1 MRHAKPAESL
11 IETLIAITVI
21 ILATTAAMSVLRTAT
36 TGNEIIGKKV
46 VAMNLAMEGFEALRN
61 LRDTNY
67 LLFSSDPDECWNK
80 INATDVSTCS
90 SKTEITDG
98 YTYYLTRSFT
108 TDPFFKWTL
117 ARQTTT
123 SQGYL
128 TLFELDIDGGSD
140 WESQMYAQS
149 TLASSSTITSSAVN
163 RRLFRRLITIDC
175 PTSCDDYYNATI
187 TITWTDHNVSKTLTL
202 TRSIANVY

>member
-1 MRHAKPAESL
+1 MRHANPAESL

-21 ILATTAAMSVLRTAT
+21 VLATTAAMSVLRTST
-36 TGNEIIGKKV
+36 NGNEIIGKKV
-46 VAMNLAMEGFEALRN
+46 IAMNLALEGFEALRN

-90 SKTEITDG
+90 TATEITDG

-117 ARQTTT
+117 SRQTTGA
-123 SQGYL
+123 QGYL
-128 TLFELDIDGGSD
+128 SLFDLDIDGGSD

-149 TLASSSTITSSAVN
+149 TIATSSTITSTAVN
-163 RRLFRRLITIDC
+163 RRLFRRLITIDY
-175 PTSCDDYYNATI
+175 PSASSDYYDATI
-187 TITWTDHNVSKTLTL
+187 TITWTDHGQTKTLTL

>member
-1 MRHAKPAESL
+1 MRHANPAESL

-21 ILATTAAMSVLRTAT
+21 VLATTAAMSVLRTST
-36 TGNEIIGKKV
+36 NGNEIIGKKV

-90 SKTEITDG
+90 SATEITDG

-117 ARQTTT
+117 ARQTTST
-123 SQGYL
+123 QGYL
-128 TLFELDIDGGSD
+128 TLFDLNLDGGSD

-149 TLASSSTITSSAVN
+149 TVASSTTITSDADN
-163 RRLFRRLITIDC
+163 RRLFRRLITIDY
-175 PTSCDDYYNATI
+175 PSGSDYYNATI
-187 TITWTDHNVSKTLTL
+187 TVTWTDHTETKTLTL

>member
-21 ILATTAAMSVLRTAT
+21 VLATTAAMSVLRTAT

-46 VAMNLAMEGFEALRN
+46 IAMNLAVEGFEALRN

-80 INATDVSTCS
+80 INATDISTCS
-90 SKTEITDG
+90 SATEITDG
-98 YTYYLTRSFT
+98 FTYYLTRSFT

-149 TLASSSTITSSAVN
+149 TLASGPTITSDAVN
-163 RRLFRRLITIDC
+163 RRLFRRLIAIDC

>member
-1 MRHAKPAESL
+1 MRHANPAESL
-11 IETLIAITVI
+11 IETMIAITVI
-21 ILATTAAMSVLRTAT
+21 VLATTAAMSVLRTAT
-36 TGNEIIGKKV
+36 NGNDIIGKKI
-46 VAMNLAMEGFEALRN
+46 VAMNLAEEGFEALRN

-80 INATDVSTCS
+80 LNVTDVEECDDTSTA
-90 SKTEITDG
+90 EITDS

-128 TLFELDIDGGSD
+128 TLFDLNLDGGSD
-140 WESQMYAQS
+140 WESQIYAQS
-149 TLASSSTITSSAVN
+149 TLTTGTTIASDTDN
-163 RRLFRRLITIDC
+163 RRLFRRLITIDY
-175 PTSCDDYYNATI
+175 PSSDYYNATI
-187 TITWTDHNVSKTLTL
+187 TVTWTDHGETKTLSL

>member
-46 VAMNLAMEGFEALRN
+46 IAMNLAVEGFEALRN

-80 INATDVSTCS
+80 INPTDVSTCS
-90 SKTEITDG
+90 TTTEITDG
-98 YTYYLTRSFT
+98 YTYYLTRSFS

-117 ARQTTT
+117 ARQTTS

-128 TLFELDIDGGSD
+128 TLFDLDIDGGSD

-149 TLASSSTITSSAVN
+149 SLASGSTVTSDAIN
-163 RRLFRRLITIDC
+163 RRLFRRLITIDY
-175 PTSCDDYYNATI
+175 PSSDYYNATI
-187 TITWTDHNVSKTLTL
+187 TITWTEHNESKTLTL